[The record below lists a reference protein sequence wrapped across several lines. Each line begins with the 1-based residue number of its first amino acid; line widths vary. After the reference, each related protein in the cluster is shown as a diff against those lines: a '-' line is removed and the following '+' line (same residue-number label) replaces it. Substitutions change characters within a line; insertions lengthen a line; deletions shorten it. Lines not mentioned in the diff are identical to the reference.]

1 MEGKV
6 LQVLG
11 PVIDVEFSDYLPAIN
26 EALEVEFEVEG
37 KKKKVVLEVAAQIG
51 DNVVRTIAMDLTDGL
66 VRGTK
71 VVATGKPI
79 SVPVGE
85 VVLGRIF
92 NVTGDVIDE
101 GDPIPADAPRWSI
114 HRDAPAFEDQSTKM
128 DYMFP
133 HSQLLT
139 K

>member
-6 LQVLG
+6 LQILG
-11 PVIDVEFSDYLPAIN
+11 PVVDVEFSDYLPAIN
-26 EALEVEFEVEG
+26 EALYVEFEVEG
-37 KKKKVVLEVAAQIG
+37 EKKKVVLEVAAQIG
-51 DNVVRTIAMDLTDGL
+51 DNIVRTIAMDLTDGL

-71 VVATGKPI
+71 VVATGSPI

-114 HRDAPAFEDQSTKM
+114 HRDAPPFEDQSNRGGFEERPNCTG
-128 DYMFP
+128 
-133 HSQLLT
+133 T
-139 K
+139 